1 MLNRK
6 EYLASVGKSG
16 TPEYGVAELAD
27 KTNGIYNLEEHG
39 GMHQDSPRVTYQ
51 GWLILLKN
59 IFVLLVLESDGGSR
73 SADGH

>member
-51 GWLILLKN
+51 GWLS
-59 IFVLLVLESDGGSR
+59 FF
-73 SADGH
+73 

>member
-51 GWLILLKN
+51 GWLFKKI
-59 IFVLLVLESDGGSR
+59 IWFLLVLESYGG
-73 SADGH
+73 